1 MCCLLG
7 IWYLQILQAD
17 YIMNTIL
24 VLVAA
29 IFLVAAILVGSFT
42 ENTWKNCAITWALL
56 AVGVVIFGIVLTL

>member
-1 MCCLLG
+1 MCCLLSL
-7 IWYLQILQAD
+7 WYLQILQAD

-29 IFLVAAILVGSFT
+29 IFLMAAILVGSFT